1 MDWQMDLQTNRKM
14 KRKKQNTFFAQFLK
28 LLCLVL
34 VVMLAVVI
42 FKKSA
47 NHPAETTAPTAPT
60 DTTPTVTAPTTVAT
74 TPTVTTTHAVTTATA
89 TTTRLTSPPPVTTST
104 TKATTATT
112 TATTSTTATYE
123 PGYISRIP
131 TDSEMRGLIADKLLD
146 NERARPG
153 TKRNNITTIVVHWVG
168 NPNTSAINNR
178 NYFNNKTANVND
190 VSAHYIVGLDGEI
203 IRCIPDNEVAH
214 HAKQANPYSI
224 GIEVC
229 HPDWNGRFNYKSYLS
244 LLKLVSWLCDKYDI
258 SADNVRRHYDIT
270 GKACPVYYVDNPSEW
285 NLFKKR
291 LIFR

>member
-60 DTTPTVTAPTTVAT
+60 DTTPTVTAPTTAAT
-74 TPTVTTTHAVTTATA
+74 TPTVTTTHTVTTATA

-104 TKATTATT
+104 TKATT

-258 SADNVRRHYDIT
+258 SADNVIRHHDVT
-270 GKACPVYYVDNPSEW
+270 GKDCPKYFVTYESEW
-285 NLFKKR
+285 RLFKKR

>member
-1 MDWQMDLQTNRKM
+1 
-14 KRKKQNTFFAQFLK
+14 
-28 LLCLVL
+28 
-34 VVMLAVVI
+34 
-42 FKKSA
+42 
-47 NHPAETTAPTAPT
+47 
-60 DTTPTVTAPTTVAT
+60 
-74 TPTVTTTHAVTTATA
+74 
-89 TTTRLTSPPPVTTST
+89 
-104 TKATTATT
+104 
-112 TATTSTTATYE
+112 
-123 PGYISRIP
+123 
-131 TDSEMRGLIADKLLD
+131 MRRLIADKLLD

-285 NLFKKR
+285 RLFKKR